1 MEFKTKEEKEQ
12 FDRQKELYKE
22 AHKEMINEWLEEKFS
37 QFGKWSAAAFGAMIA
52 AAVLYF
58 TLWAH
63 GWKHP

>member
-1 MEFKTKEEKEQ
+1 MEFKDEKEKEE
-12 FDRQKELYKE
+12 FDRQKELYKQ
-22 AHKEMINEWLEEKFS
+22 AHKEMINEWLNEKFS
-37 QFGKWSAAAFGAMIA
+37 QFGKWSAAALGAMFA